1 MPRVRFRIGVP
12 AVAVVLATA
21 LAGCAAPAGL
31 AAPAGR
37 AVASVPPTVGSSGAP
52 VRPGI
57 AARSPHAVAGEQ
69 PPPVAGTLWTALP
82 TRSRGVARAFSA
94 HPDPST
100 WLLWMD
106 PRGLRFRFLPGLK
119 YPEGSPVRAVDLQPS
134 TWVPSLVAAFN
145 GGFKLSDH
153 VGGYVYAGRTVS
165 PLRDGLASLVV
176 GTDGSL
182 RVVVWGRDVR
192 STRGLVAVR
201 QNLPPLVDHGRS
213 MTRSTDSLTT
223 WGLTLHHIA
232 TANRSALGVL
242 PDGSLVYVYVHDA
255 TAPALAEALVRLGV
269 VTAIALDMNSG
280 WPAAL
285 VFQHAGSRV
294 SSARLSPVMHQF
306 LTAYYA
312 RTTKDFIAVLAR

>member
-1 MPRVRFRIGVP
+1 MSRVRFRPDVP
-12 AVAVVLATA
+12 VVALVLSVA
-21 LAGCAAPAGL
+21 LAGCAAPSGLAGPSGRAVTSAPTSGGSSGGAVRPGV
-31 AAPAGR
+31 AAPA
-37 AVASVPPTVGSSGAP
+37 
-52 VRPGI
+52 
-57 AARSPHAVAGEQ
+57 PHSVAGEQ
-69 PPPVAGTLWTALP
+69 PPPAAGTVWTPLP

-106 PRGLRFRFLPGLK
+106 PRGLRFRFIPGLK
-119 YPEGSPVRAVDLQPS
+119 YPERSPVRAVDLQPS
-134 TWVPSLVAAFN
+134 TWVPDLVAAFN

-176 GTDGSL
+176 GDDGSL
-182 RVVVWGRDVR
+182 RVVVWGRDLR
-192 STRGLVAVR
+192 STRGLLAVR
-201 QNLPPLVDHGRS
+201 QNLPSLVDHGRS
-213 MTRSTDSLTT
+213 MTRPTDSLTT

-255 TAPALAEALVRLGV
+255 TAPALADALVRLGV

-285 VFQHAGSRV
+285 VFRHTGSRV
-294 SSARLSPVMHQF
+294 SSTRLSPVMHQF